1 MQATGSKARHRKAN
15 QSIERI
21 YRLIDGSCQPHLQ
34 LDGQYSSLDDA
45 IADAI
50 EWIGLFSEPDNPT
63 SWIGVEVSS
72 INGDWRTCRLPGPLL
87 CPLPR

>member
-1 MQATGSKARHRKAN
+1 MSLLFISSLFLQVKKRLQRHHI
-15 QSIERI
+15 Q
-21 YRLIDGSCQPHLQ
+21 YPPHHHLQ
-34 LDGQYSSLDDA
+34 LVSQYCSLDNA

-50 EWIGLFSEPDNPT
+50 EWIGLFSEPDHPT

-72 INGDWRTCRLPGPLL
+72 INGDWRTCRMPGPLL